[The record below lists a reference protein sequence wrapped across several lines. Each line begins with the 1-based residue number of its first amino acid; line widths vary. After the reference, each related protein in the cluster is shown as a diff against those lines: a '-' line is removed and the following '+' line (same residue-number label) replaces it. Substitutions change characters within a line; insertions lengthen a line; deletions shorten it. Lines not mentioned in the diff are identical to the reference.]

1 MKLSLHYAGVSIGDL
16 LCDCTIT
23 GTWEHEVS
31 KTGVKPNRFSSIRPL
46 SFIFILYRFTEP
58 EKTFKI
64 TGSTKTLKGNKVGKN
79 GGRSRNR
86 TGVHGVAVRCITTLP
101 SGHQDL

>member
-23 GTWEHEVS
+23 GAWEHEVS

-46 SFIFILYRFTEP
+46 SFIFYSLSI
-58 EKTFKI
+58 
-64 TGSTKTLKGNKVGKN
+64 
-79 GGRSRNR
+79 
-86 TGVHGVAVRCITTLP
+86 H
-101 SGHQDL
+101 